1 MFDSQNDLE
10 QVIRGPSPASDTG
23 RAKATD
29 NDDSDNITMSPHYA
43 RTLVELARQRGFDG
57 YLVAFEDSFNSD
69 GTKWARAVSAWV
81 SLLREEMLKAVGPHA
96 EVIWYVPSCE
106 SSRLIA
112 GLRLC
117 SVGRTL

>member
-1 MFDSQNDLE
+1 MFEGSDDLE
-10 QVIRGPSPASDTG
+10 QVIRGHSPSSKTG
-23 RAKATD
+23 PAKATD
-29 NDDSDNITMSPHYA
+29 DNITMSPHYA
-43 RTLVELARQRGFDG
+43 RMLAELARQRGFDG

-81 SLLREEMLKAVGPHA
+81 SLLREEMLKVVGPHA

-106 SSRLIA
+106 LSRLIA

-117 SVGRTL
+117 SIGMTL